1 MSGKKKG
8 LGKGLDALL
17 GGELGAP
24 LVEQIIEYRVENSSE
39 QNNGAGLKELPVE
52 FLQRGQYQPRKDM
65 NPAALDELAESIRRQ
80 GIMQPIMVRA
90 LLGKDSYEIVA
101 GERRWRAAQ
110 MAGLSTVPVI
120 VKVIS
125 DEDAIALALIENIQR
140 EDLNAMEEALA
151 LTRLQEEFG
160 YTQTEV
166 AEAVGKPRST
176 VANLMRLTALQPE
189 VALLLERGDID
200 MGHGRALLGL
210 GGEHQLEVARI
221 VVGKDLTVRQTEA
234 LVRQWQNKQ
243 QTPTA
248 VPAKNPDI
256 QRLEQ
261 KLSEQ
266 LGAGVIIQHGGSG
279 KGKMVIRYNSLDELD
294 GILTHIK

>member
-1 MSGKKKG
+1 MSAKKKG

-17 GGELGAP
+17 GGEMGAP
-24 LVEQIIEYRVENSSE
+24 LAEDTIETSSE
-39 QNNGAGLKELPVE
+39 QNSVQGLKELPVE
-52 FLQRGQYQPRKDM
+52 FLQRGKYQPRKDM
-65 NPAALDELAESIRRQ
+65 NPDALDELAESIRRQ
-80 GIMQPIMVRA
+80 GIMQPIMVRVLA
-90 LLGKDSYEIVA
+90 KDSYEIVA

-110 MAGLSTVPVI
+110 LAGLDTVPVI
-120 VKVIS
+120 VKTIT

-151 LTRLQEEFG
+151 LTRLQQEFG
-160 YTQTEV
+160 YSQKEV

-176 VANLMRLTALQPE
+176 VANLMRLTALEPE
-189 VALLLERGDID
+189 VAVLLERGDID

-210 GGEHQLEVARI
+210 EGSSQLEVARL

-234 LVRQWQNKQ
+234 LVRKWQDGEQ
-243 QTPTA
+243 ATVQAPT
-248 VPAKNPDI
+248 KNQDI
-256 QRLEQ
+256 KRLEQ

-266 LGAGVIIQHGGSG
+266 LGAGVAIQHGSGG

>member
-24 LVEQIIEYRVENSSE
+24 VAQEQAEVSSKE
-39 QNNGAGLKELPVE
+39 VSVQGLKELPVE
-52 FLQRGQYQPRKDM
+52 FLRRGQYQPRKDM

-80 GIMQPIMVRA
+80 GIMQPIMVRPLA
-90 LLGKDSYEIVA
+90 QDSYEIIA

-110 MAGLSTVPVI
+110 LAGLAAVPVI
-120 VKVIS
+120 VKAIS

-151 LTRLQEEFG
+151 LTRLQKEFG
-160 YTQTEV
+160 YTQIEV

-176 VANLMRLTALQPE
+176 VANLMRLTALEPE

-210 GGEHQLEVARI
+210 EGVNQLEVAKI

-234 LVRQWQNKQ
+234 LIRQWQAQ
-243 QTPTA
+243 QKTPAVTA
-248 VPAKNPDI
+248 IKNPDI

-261 KLSEQ
+261 KLSDQ
-266 LGAGVIIQHGGSG
+266 LGAGVVIQHGGSG

>member
-24 LVEQIIEYRVENSSE
+24 IEEEKLESSSKE
-39 QNNGAGLKELPVE
+39 ESVQGLKELPVE

-80 GIMQPIMVRA
+80 GIMQPIMVRPLA
-90 LLGKDSYEIVA
+90 KDSYEIVA

-110 MAGLSTVPVI
+110 LAGLAAVPVI

-176 VANLMRLTALQPE
+176 VANLMRLTALQSE

-210 GGEHQLEVARI
+210 EGSSQLEVARI
-221 VVGKDLTVRQTEA
+221 VVGKGLTVRQTEA

-243 QTPTA
+243 QTP
-248 VPAKNPDI
+248 VPATGKNPDI

-266 LGAGVIIQHGGSG
+266 LGAGVVIQHGSAG

>member
-17 GGELGAP
+17 GGKMGAP
-24 LVEQIIEYRVENSSE
+24 LAEQSAESSSE
-39 QNNGAGLKELPVE
+39 QNSVQGLKELPVE

-80 GIMQPIMVRA
+80 GIMQPIMVRP
-90 LLGKDSYEIVA
+90 LSKDSYEIIA

-110 MAGLSTVPVI
+110 LAGLDAVPVI
-120 VKVIS
+120 VKTIS

-151 LTRLQEEFG
+151 LTRLQQEFG
-160 YTQTEV
+160 YSQKEV

-189 VALLLERGDID
+189 VAVLLERGDID

-210 GGEHQLEVARI
+210 EGSNQLEVARL
-221 VVGKDLTVRQTEA
+221 VVGKGLTVRQTEA
-234 LVRQWQNKQ
+234 LVRKWQNGEQ
-243 QTPTA
+243 SPVQA
-248 VPAKNPDI
+248 PAKNRDI

-266 LGAGVIIQHGGSG
+266 LGAGVAIQHGSGG
-279 KGKMVIRYNSLDELD
+279 KGKMVILYNSLDELD

>member
-17 GGELGAP
+17 GGEMGAP
-24 LVEQIIEYRVENSSE
+24 LAEQSTESSSE
-39 QNNGAGLKELPVE
+39 QSSVQGLKELPVE

-80 GIMQPIMVRA
+80 GIMQPIMVRP
-90 LLGKDSYEIVA
+90 LSKDRYEIVA

-110 MAGLSTVPVI
+110 LAGLDAVPVI
-120 VKVIS
+120 VKTIS
-125 DEDAIALALIENIQR
+125 DEDTIALALIENIQR

-151 LTRLQEEFG
+151 LTRLQQEFG
-160 YTQTEV
+160 YSQKEV

-176 VANLMRLTALQPE
+176 VANLMRLTALHPE
-189 VALLLERGDID
+189 VAVLLERGDID

-210 GGEHQLEVARI
+210 EGLSQLEVARL
-221 VVGKDLTVRQTEA
+221 VVGKGLTVRQTEA
-234 LVRQWQNKQ
+234 LVRKWQNGEQ
-243 QTPTA
+243 APVQAPER
-248 VPAKNPDI
+248 NQDI

-266 LGAGVIIQHGGSG
+266 LGAGVAIQHGSGG

>member
-17 GGELGAP
+17 GSEMGAP
-24 LVEQIIEYRVENSSE
+24 VEVQVLDPVTE
-39 QNNGAGLKELPVE
+39 QSKHRALRELPVE
-52 FLQRGQYQPRKDM
+52 FLQRGKYQPRKDM

-80 GIMQPIMVRA
+80 GIMQPIMVRPLA
-90 LLGKDSYEIVA
+90 QPDSYEIVA

-110 MAGLSTVPVI
+110 LVGLAAVPVI
-120 VKVIS
+120 VKEVS

-140 EDLNAMEEALA
+140 EDLNAMEEAQA
-151 LTRLQEEFG
+151 LTRLQQEFG
-160 YTQTEV
+160 YSQNKV

-210 GGEHQLEVARI
+210 QDASQLEVARI
-221 VVGKDLTVRQTEA
+221 VVGKGLTVRQTEA
-234 LVRQWQNKQ
+234 LVRQWQNKKQ
-243 QTPTA
+243 LIAPPTS
-248 VPAKNPDI
+248 KNPDI
-256 QRLEQ
+256 KRLEQ

-266 LGAGVIIQHGGSG
+266 LGAGVAIQHSTAG

>member
-24 LVEQIIEYRVENSSE
+24 IAEEKIDSTSKDGQVQ
-39 QNNGAGLKELPVE
+39 GLKELPVE

-65 NPAALDELAESIRRQ
+65 NPTALEELAESIRRQ
-80 GIMQPIMVRA
+80 GIMQPIMVRPLA
-90 LLGKDSYEIVA
+90 KDSYEIIA

-110 MAGLSTVPVI
+110 LAGLAVVPVI
-120 VKVIS
+120 VKDIC

-176 VANLMRLTALQPE
+176 VANLMRLTALESE
-189 VALLLERGDID
+189 VGLLLERGDID

-210 GGEHQLEVARI
+210 EGPKQLEVARI
-221 VVGKDLTVRQTEA
+221 VVGKGLTVRQTEA
-234 LVRQWQNKQ
+234 LVRQWQAKQ
-243 QTPTA
+243 HTQA
-248 VPAKNPDI
+248 PAAHKNPDI

-261 KLSEQ
+261 KLSDQ
-266 LGAGVIIQHGGSG
+266 LGAGVVIQHGGGG

>member
-24 LVEQIIEYRVENSSE
+24 IAEEKVESSSKE
-39 QNNGAGLKELPVE
+39 AHVQGLKELPVE

-80 GIMQPIMVRA
+80 GIMQPIIVRPLA
-90 LLGKDSYEIVA
+90 QDSYEIIA

-110 MAGLSTVPVI
+110 LAGLAAVPVI

-176 VANLMRLTALQPE
+176 VANLMRLTALESE

-210 GGEHQLEVARI
+210 EGSSQLEVARI
-221 VVGKDLTVRQTEA
+221 VVGKGLTVRQTEA
-234 LVRQWQNKQ
+234 LVRQWQSRQ
-243 QTPTA
+243 QTPVTTTS
-248 VPAKNPDI
+248 KNPDI

-261 KLSEQ
+261 KLSDQ
-266 LGAGVIIQHGGSG
+266 LGAGVVIQHGDSG

>member
-24 LVEQIIEYRVENSSE
+24 IEEDKVESSSKE
-39 QNNGAGLKELPVE
+39 AHVQGLKELPVE

-80 GIMQPIMVRA
+80 GIMQPIMVRSLA
-90 LLGKDSYEIVA
+90 QDSYEIIA

-110 MAGLSTVPVI
+110 LAGLATVPVI
-120 VKVIS
+120 VKVIT

-176 VANLMRLTALQPE
+176 VANLMRLTALESE

-210 GGEHQLEVARI
+210 EGSNQLEVARI
-221 VVGKDLTVRQTEA
+221 VVGKGLTVRQTEA
-234 LVRQWQNKQ
+234 LVRQWQSQQ
-243 QTPTA
+243 QTS
-248 VPAKNPDI
+248 VPATTKNRDI

>member
-24 LVEQIIEYRVENSSE
+24 IAEEKVESTSKEARV
-39 QNNGAGLKELPVE
+39 QGLKELPVE

-80 GIMQPIMVRA
+80 GIMQPIMVRPLA
-90 LLGKDSYEIVA
+90 QDSYEIIA

-110 MAGLSTVPVI
+110 LAGLAAVPVI

-176 VANLMRLTALQPE
+176 VANLMRLTALESE

-210 GGEHQLEVARI
+210 EGSNQLEVARI

-234 LVRQWQNKQ
+234 LVRRWQAKQ
-243 QTPTA
+243 QTS
-248 VPAKNPDI
+248 VPATSKNPDI

-261 KLSEQ
+261 KLSDQ
-266 LGAGVIIQHGGSG
+266 LGAGVVIQHGGSG

>member
-24 LVEQIIEYRVENSSE
+24 VAQDQAEESPKEVRAQ
-39 QNNGAGLKELPVE
+39 GLKELPVE
-52 FLQRGQYQPRKDM
+52 FLHRGQYQPRKDM

-80 GIMQPIMVRA
+80 GIMQPIIVRPLA
-90 LLGKDSYEIVA
+90 QDSYEIIA

-110 MAGLSTVPVI
+110 LAGLAAVPVI
-120 VKVIS
+120 IKAIS

-151 LTRLQEEFG
+151 LARLQQEFG

-176 VANLMRLTALQPE
+176 VANLIRLTALEPE

-210 GGEHQLEVARI
+210 EGTSQLEVARI
-221 VVGKDLTVRQTEA
+221 VVGKGLSVRQTEA
-234 LVRQWQNKQ
+234 LIRQWQTQ
-243 QTPTA
+243 QKKPTG
-248 VPAKNPDI
+248 PTSKSPDI

-261 KLSEQ
+261 KLSDQ
-266 LGAGVIIQHGGSG
+266 LGAGVVIQHGGSG

>member
-24 LVEQIIEYRVENSSE
+24 IEEQRLESRSEENNV
-39 QNNGAGLKELPVE
+39 QGLKELPVE
-52 FLQRGQYQPRKDM
+52 FLQRGKYQPRKDM

-80 GIMQPIMVRA
+80 GIMQPIMVRPLA
-90 LLGKDSYEIVA
+90 KDSYEIVA

-110 MAGLSTVPVI
+110 LAGLAAVPVI

-151 LTRLQEEFG
+151 LTRLQQEFG

-166 AEAVGKPRST
+166 ADAVGKPRST

-200 MGHGRALLGL
+200 MGHGRALLALEGTS
-210 GGEHQLEVARI
+210 QLEVARI
-221 VVGKDLTVRQTEA
+221 VVGKGLTVRQTEA

-243 QTPTA
+243 QAPVLVTT
-248 VPAKNPDI
+248 KNPDI

-266 LGAGVIIQHGGSG
+266 LGAGVVIQHGSGG
-279 KGKMVIRYNSLDELD
+279 KGKMVIRYNNLDELD

>member
-17 GGELGAP
+17 GGELGTP
-24 LVEQIIEYRVENSSE
+24 IEEQEFESHSVENNV
-39 QNNGAGLKELPVE
+39 QGLKELPVE

-80 GIMQPIMVRA
+80 GIMQPIMVRPLA
-90 LLGKDSYEIVA
+90 KDSYEIVA

-110 MAGLSTVPVI
+110 LAGLAAVPVI
-120 VKVIS
+120 IKVVS

-151 LTRLQEEFG
+151 LTRLQQEFG

-176 VANLMRLTALQPE
+176 VANLMRLTALESE

-210 GGEHQLEVARI
+210 EGSSQLEVARI
-221 VVGKDLTVRQTEA
+221 VVGKGLTVRQTEA
-234 LVRQWQNKQ
+234 LIRQWQSKQ
-243 QTPTA
+243 QA
-248 VPAKNPDI
+248 PAIVTTKNPDI

-266 LGAGVIIQHGGSG
+266 LGAGVVIQHSSGG
-279 KGKMVIRYNSLDELD
+279 KGKMVIRYNNLDELD

>member
-24 LVEQIIEYRVENSSE
+24 LVEQIIEYRDENSSE

-80 GIMQPIMVRA
+80 GIMQPIMVRP
-90 LLGKDSYEIVA
+90 LGPETYEIVA

-110 MAGLSTVPVI
+110 LAGLASVPVI
-120 VKVIS
+120 VKEIS
-125 DEDAIALALIENIQR
+125 NEDAIALALIENIQR

-151 LTRLQEEFG
+151 LTRLQKEFG
-160 YTQTEV
+160 YSQSEV

-210 GGEHQLEVARI
+210 EDSEQLEVARI
-221 VVGKDLTVRQTEA
+221 VVGKGLTVRQTEA
-234 LVRQWQNKQ
+234 LIRQWQNKAQ
-243 QTPTA
+243 MPKA
-248 VPAKNPDI
+248 VSDKNPDI
-256 QRLEQ
+256 KRLEQ

-266 LGAGVIIQHGGSG
+266 LGAGVAIRHSNGG
-279 KGKMVIRYNSLDELD
+279 KGKLVIRYNSLDELD

>member
-1 MSGKKKG
+1 MSAKKKG

-17 GGELGAP
+17 GGEMGAP
-24 LVEQIIEYRVENSSE
+24 LVEETIESSSE
-39 QNNGAGLKELPVE
+39 QSSVQGLKELPVE

-80 GIMQPIMVRA
+80 GIMQPIMVRP
-90 LLGKDSYEIVA
+90 LGKDSYEIVA

-110 MAGLSTVPVI
+110 LAGLDAVPVI
-120 VKVIS
+120 VKTIT

-151 LTRLQEEFG
+151 LTRLQKEFG
-160 YTQTEV
+160 YSQKEV

-176 VANLMRLTALQPE
+176 VANLMRLTALQSE
-189 VALLLERGDID
+189 VAVLLERGDID

-210 GGEHQLEVARI
+210 EGSSQLEVARL
-221 VVGKDLTVRQTEA
+221 VVGKGLTVRQTEA
-234 LVRQWQNKQ
+234 LVRKWQDGEQ
-243 QTPTA
+243 APVQA
-248 VPAKNPDI
+248 PAKNQDI

-266 LGAGVIIQHGGSG
+266 LGAGVAIQHSSGG

>member
-24 LVEQIIEYRVENSSE
+24 IAEEKEESTAKDAHVQ
-39 QNNGAGLKELPVE
+39 GLKELPVE

-80 GIMQPIMVRA
+80 GIMQPIMVRPLA
-90 LLGKDSYEIVA
+90 QDSYEIIA

-110 MAGLSTVPVI
+110 LAGLAAVPVI
-120 VKVIS
+120 VKIIS

-176 VANLMRLTALQPE
+176 VANLMRLTALESE
-189 VALLLERGDID
+189 VAVLLERGDID

-210 GGEHQLEVARI
+210 EGSSQLEVARI
-221 VVGKDLTVRQTEA
+221 VVGKGLTVRQTEA
-234 LVRQWQNKQ
+234 LVRQWQTQQ
-243 QTPTA
+243 QTS
-248 VPAKNPDI
+248 VPAASKNPDI

-266 LGAGVIIQHGGSG
+266 LGAGVVIQHGGSG

-294 GILTHIK
+294 GILTHIN

>member
-1 MSGKKKG
+1 MSAKKKG

-17 GGELGAP
+17 GGGAISSAM
-24 LVEQIIEYRVENSSE
+24 EENSSE
-39 QNNGAGLKELPVE
+39 KNAEHDKVQGLKELPVE
-52 FLQRGQYQPRKDM
+52 FLQRGKYQPRKDM

-80 GIMQPIMVRA
+80 GIMQPIMVRPLA
-90 LLGKDSYEIVA
+90 KDSYEIVA

-110 MAGLSTVPVI
+110 LAGLASIPVI

-160 YTQTEV
+160 YSQREV
-166 AEAVGKPRST
+166 AEAIGKPRST

-189 VALLLERGDID
+189 VAVLLERGDID

-210 GGEHQLEVARI
+210 DGSNQLEVAKL
-221 VVGKDLTVRQTEA
+221 VVGKGLTVRQTEA
-234 LVRQWQNKQ
+234 LVRQWQNQ
-243 QTPTA
+243 QHKPA
-248 VPAKNPDI
+248 QVPGKNPDI

-261 KLSEQ
+261 SLSEQ
-266 LGAGVIIQHGGSG
+266 LGAGINIQHGSSG
-279 KGKMVIRYNSLDELD
+279 KGKIVIRYNSLDELD

>member
-24 LVEQIIEYRVENSSE
+24 IAEEKVESTSKEAHVQ
-39 QNNGAGLKELPVE
+39 GLKELPVE

-80 GIMQPIMVRA
+80 GIMQPIMVRPLA
-90 LLGKDSYEIVA
+90 QDSYEIIA

-110 MAGLSTVPVI
+110 LAGLAAVPVI
-120 VKVIS
+120 VKTIS

-176 VANLMRLTALQPE
+176 VANLMRLTALESE

-210 GGEHQLEVARI
+210 EGSNQLEVARI

-234 LVRQWQNKQ
+234 LVRQWQAQQ
-243 QTPTA
+243 QTS
-248 VPAKNPDI
+248 VPATTKNPDI

-261 KLSEQ
+261 KLSDQ
-266 LGAGVIIQHGGSG
+266 LGAGVVIQHGGSG

>member
-1 MSGKKKG
+1 MSAKKKG

-17 GGELGAP
+17 GGEMGAP
-24 LVEQIIEYRVENSSE
+24 LAEEASETSSG
-39 QNNGAGLKELPVE
+39 QSTVQGLRELPVE

-65 NPAALDELAESIRRQ
+65 NPDALDELAESIRRQ
-80 GIMQPIMVRA
+80 GIMQPIMVR

-110 MAGLSTVPVI
+110 LAGLDAVPVI
-120 VKVIS
+120 VKTIT

-151 LTRLQEEFG
+151 LTRLQQEFG
-160 YTQTEV
+160 YSQKEV

-176 VANLMRLTALQPE
+176 VANLMRLTALEPE
-189 VALLLERGDID
+189 VAVLLERGDID

-210 GGEHQLEVARI
+210 EGTSQLEVARL
-221 VVGKDLTVRQTEA
+221 VVGKGLTVRQTEA
-234 LVRQWQNKQ
+234 LVRKWQDGEQ
-243 QTPTA
+243 APVQAPR
-248 VPAKNPDI
+248 KNQDI
-256 QRLEQ
+256 KRLEQ
-261 KLSEQ
+261 RLSEQ
-266 LGAGVIIQHGGSG
+266 LGAGVAIQHGSGG

>member
-24 LVEQIIEYRVENSSE
+24 IAEEKVESTSKESHVQ
-39 QNNGAGLKELPVE
+39 GLKELPVE

-80 GIMQPIMVRA
+80 GIMQPIMVRPLA
-90 LLGKDSYEIVA
+90 QDSYEIIA

-110 MAGLSTVPVI
+110 LAGLAAVPVI
-120 VKVIS
+120 VKTIS

-176 VANLMRLTALQPE
+176 VANLMRLTALESE

-210 GGEHQLEVARI
+210 EGSSQLEVARI

-234 LVRQWQNKQ
+234 LVRQWQAQQ
-243 QTPTA
+243 QTS
-248 VPAKNPDI
+248 VPATTKNPDI

-261 KLSEQ
+261 KLSDQ
-266 LGAGVIIQHGGSG
+266 LGAGVVIQHGGSG

-294 GILTHIK
+294 GILNHIK

>member
-24 LVEQIIEYRVENSSE
+24 IAEEENEGHSKE
-39 QNNGAGLKELPVE
+39 AHAQGLKELPVE

-80 GIMQPIMVRA
+80 GIMQPIMVRP
-90 LLGKDSYEIVA
+90 LGQDSYEIVA

-110 MAGLSTVPVI
+110 LAGLAAVPVI
-120 VKVIS
+120 VNVIS

-151 LTRLQEEFG
+151 LTRLQQEFG

-176 VANLMRLTALQPE
+176 VANLMRLTALEPE
-189 VALLLERGDID
+189 VAVLLERGDID

-210 GGEHQLEVARI
+210 EGVSQLEVARL
-221 VVGKDLTVRQTEA
+221 VVGKGLTVRQTEA
-234 LVRQWQNKQ
+234 LVNKWQVENQ
-243 QTPTA
+243 RPVPT
-248 VPAKNPDI
+248 VAKNPDI
-256 QRLEQ
+256 QNLEQ

-266 LGAGVIIQHGGSG
+266 LGAGVLIQHSRGG
-279 KGKMVIRYNSLDELD
+279 KGKLVIRYNNLDELD
-294 GILTHIK
+294 GILSHIK

>member
-24 LVEQIIEYRVENSSE
+24 VAQEQAEVSSKE
-39 QNNGAGLKELPVE
+39 VSVQGLKELPVE
-52 FLQRGQYQPRKDM
+52 FLRRGQYQPRKDM
-65 NPAALDELAESIRRQ
+65 NPASLDELAESIRRQ
-80 GIMQPIMVRA
+80 GIMQPIIVRPLA
-90 LLGKDSYEIVA
+90 QDSYEIIA

-110 MAGLSTVPVI
+110 LAGLAAVPVI
-120 VKVIS
+120 VKAIS

-151 LTRLQEEFG
+151 LTRLQKEFG
-160 YTQTEV
+160 YTQIEV

-176 VANLMRLTALQPE
+176 VANLMRLTALEPE

-210 GGEHQLEVARI
+210 EGVNQLEVAKI

-234 LVRQWQNKQ
+234 LIRQWQAQ
-243 QTPTA
+243 QKTPA
-248 VPAKNPDI
+248 VTTIKNPDI

-261 KLSEQ
+261 KLSDQ
-266 LGAGVIIQHGGSG
+266 LGAGVVIQHGGSG

>member
-1 MSGKKKG
+1 MSAKKKG

-17 GGELGAP
+17 GGEMGAP
-24 LVEQIIEYRVENSSE
+24 LAEEASETSSE
-39 QNNGAGLKELPVE
+39 QNSVQGLKELPVE

-65 NPAALDELAESIRRQ
+65 NPDALDELAESIRRQ
-80 GIMQPIMVRA
+80 GIMLPIMVRP
-90 LLGKDSYEIVA
+90 LGKDSYEIVA

-110 MAGLSTVPVI
+110 LAGLAAVPVI
-120 VKVIS
+120 VKTIS

-151 LTRLQEEFG
+151 LTRLQQEFG
-160 YTQTEV
+160 YSQKEV

-176 VANLMRLTALQPE
+176 VANLMRLTALEPE
-189 VALLLERGDID
+189 VAVLLERGDID

-210 GGEHQLEVARI
+210 EGTSQLEVARL
-221 VVGKDLTVRQTEA
+221 VVGKGLTVRQTEA
-234 LVRQWQNKQ
+234 LVRKWQDGEQ
-243 QTPTA
+243 APVQAA
-248 VPAKNPDI
+248 VKNQDI

-261 KLSEQ
+261 RLSEQ
-266 LGAGVIIQHGGSG
+266 LGAGVAIQHGSGG

>member
-24 LVEQIIEYRVENSSE
+24 IGEERKESSSTDA
-39 QNNGAGLKELPVE
+39 GVRGLKELPVE

-80 GIMQPIMVRA
+80 GIMQPIMVRP
-90 LLGKDSYEIVA
+90 LGQDSYEIIA

-110 MAGLSTVPVI
+110 LAGLPTVPVI

-176 VANLMRLTALQPE
+176 VANLMRLTALESE
-189 VALLLERGDID
+189 VGVLLERGDID

-210 GGEHQLEVARI
+210 VGSSQLEVARI
-221 VVGKDLTVRQTEA
+221 VVGKGLTVRQTEA
-234 LVRQWQNKQ
+234 LVRQWQAQQ
-243 QTPTA
+243 QTPVATTN
-248 VPAKNPDI
+248 KNPDI

-261 KLSEQ
+261 KLSDQ
-266 LGAGVIIQHGGSG
+266 LGAGVVIQHGGSG

-294 GILTHIK
+294 GILNHIK

>member
-24 LVEQIIEYRVENSSE
+24 IEEEKLESSSKE
-39 QNNGAGLKELPVE
+39 ESVQGLKELPVE

-80 GIMQPIMVRA
+80 GIMQPIMVRPLA
-90 LLGKDSYEIVA
+90 KDSYEIVA

-110 MAGLSTVPVI
+110 LAGLAAVPVI

-176 VANLMRLTALQPE
+176 VANLMRLTALQSE

-210 GGEHQLEVARI
+210 EGSSQLEVARI
-221 VVGKDLTVRQTEA
+221 VVGKGLTVRQTEA

-243 QTPTA
+243 QTP
-248 VPAKNPDI
+248 VPATGKNPDI

-266 LGAGVIIQHGGSG
+266 LGAGVIIQHGSAG

>member
-24 LVEQIIEYRVENSSE
+24 IAEEKVESTSKEAHVQ
-39 QNNGAGLKELPVE
+39 GLKELPVE

-80 GIMQPIMVRA
+80 GIMQPIMVRPLA
-90 LLGKDSYEIVA
+90 QDSYEIIA

-110 MAGLSTVPVI
+110 LAGLAAVPVI
-120 VKVIS
+120 VKTIS

-176 VANLMRLTALQPE
+176 VANLMRLTALESE

-210 GGEHQLEVARI
+210 EGSNQLEVARI

-234 LVRQWQNKQ
+234 LVRQWQAKQ
-243 QTPTA
+243 QTS
-248 VPAKNPDI
+248 VPATSKNPDI

-261 KLSEQ
+261 KLSDQ
-266 LGAGVIIQHGGSG
+266 LGAGVVIQHGGSG

>member
-24 LVEQIIEYRVENSSE
+24 IEEEKIESSSNE
-39 QNNGAGLKELPVE
+39 ANVQGLKELPVE

-80 GIMQPIMVRA
+80 GIMQPIMVRPLA
-90 LLGKDSYEIVA
+90 QDSYEIIA

-110 MAGLSTVPVI
+110 LAGLAAVPVI

-151 LTRLQEEFG
+151 LSRLQEEFG

-176 VANLMRLTALQPE
+176 VANLMRLTALESE

-210 GGEHQLEVARI
+210 EGSNQLEVARI
-221 VVGKDLTVRQTEA
+221 VVGKGLTVRQTEA
-234 LVRQWQNKQ
+234 LVRQWGSRQ
-243 QTPTA
+243 QA
-248 VPAKNPDI
+248 LDPATTKNPDI

-261 KLSEQ
+261 KLSDQ
-266 LGAGVIIQHGGSG
+266 LGAGVVIQHGGSG

>member
-1 MSGKKKG
+1 
-8 LGKGLDALL
+8 
-17 GGELGAP
+17 
-24 LVEQIIEYRVENSSE
+24 
-39 QNNGAGLKELPVE
+39 LPVE

-80 GIMQPIMVRA
+80 GIMQPIMVRSLA
-90 LLGKDSYEIVA
+90 KDSYEIVA

-110 MAGLSTVPVI
+110 LAGLDTVPVI
-120 VKVIS
+120 IKVIS

-151 LTRLQEEFG
+151 LTRLQQEFG

-200 MGHGRALLGL
+200 MGHGRALLALEGAS
-210 GGEHQLEVARI
+210 QLEVARV
-221 VVGKDLTVRQTEA
+221 VVGKGLTVRQTEA
-234 LVRQWQNKQ
+234 LVRQCQNKGQ
-243 QTPTA
+243 A
-248 VPAKNPDI
+248 PALVTTKNPDI

-266 LGAGVIIQHGGSG
+266 LGAGVVIQHGSGG
-279 KGKMVIRYNSLDELD
+279 KGKMVIRYNNLDELD

>member
-1 MSGKKKG
+1 MSAKKKG

-17 GGELGAP
+17 GGEMGAP
-24 LVEQIIEYRVENSSE
+24 LAEEASETSSE
-39 QNNGAGLKELPVE
+39 QGSVQGLKELPVE

-65 NPAALDELAESIRRQ
+65 NPDALDELAESIRRQ
-80 GIMQPIMVRA
+80 GIMLPIMVRP
-90 LLGKDSYEIVA
+90 LGKDSYEIVA

-110 MAGLSTVPVI
+110 LAGLAAVPVI
-120 VKVIS
+120 VKTIS

-151 LTRLQEEFG
+151 LTRLQQEFG
-160 YTQTEV
+160 YSQKEV

-189 VALLLERGDID
+189 VAVLLERGDID

-210 GGEHQLEVARI
+210 EGPSQLEVARL
-221 VVGKDLTVRQTEA
+221 VVGKGLTVRQTEA
-234 LVRQWQNKQ
+234 LVRKWQDGEQAPVK
-243 QTPTA
+243 T
-248 VPAKNPDI
+248 PAKNQDI

-266 LGAGVIIQHGGSG
+266 LGAGVAIQHGSGG

>member
-17 GGELGAP
+17 GGEMGAP
-24 LVEQIIEYRVENSSE
+24 LAVQSAESSSE
-39 QNNGAGLKELPVE
+39 QNSVQGLKELPVE

-80 GIMQPIMVRA
+80 GIMQPIMVRPLA
-90 LLGKDSYEIVA
+90 KNSYEIVA

-110 MAGLSTVPVI
+110 LAGLDSVPVI
-120 VKVIS
+120 VKTIS

-140 EDLNAMEEALA
+140 EDLNAMEEAIA
-151 LTRLQEEFG
+151 LTRLQQEFG
-160 YTQTEV
+160 YSQKEV

-176 VANLMRLTALQPE
+176 VANLMRLTALQSE
-189 VALLLERGDID
+189 VVVLLERGDID

-210 GGEHQLEVARI
+210 EGADQLEVARL
-221 VVGKDLTVRQTEA
+221 VVGKGLTVRQTEA
-234 LVRQWQNKQ
+234 LVRKWQNGEQ
-243 QTPTA
+243 VLVQ
-248 VPAKNPDI
+248 VPAKNQDI

-261 KLSEQ
+261 KLSER
-266 LGAGVIIQHGGSG
+266 LGAGVAIQHGSGG

-294 GILTHIK
+294 GILNHIK

>member
-24 LVEQIIEYRVENSSE
+24 IEEEKIESNSKE
-39 QNNGAGLKELPVE
+39 AHVQGLKELPVE

-80 GIMQPIMVRA
+80 GIMQPIMVRPLA
-90 LLGKDSYEIVA
+90 QDNYEIVA

-110 MAGLSTVPVI
+110 LAGLATVPVI

-140 EDLNAMEEALA
+140 EDLNAMEEAFA
-151 LTRLQEEFG
+151 LTRLQQEFG

-176 VANLMRLTALQPE
+176 IANLMRLTALQPE

-210 GGEHQLEVARI
+210 DGSNQLEVARI
-221 VVGKDLTVRQTEA
+221 VVGKGLTVRQTEA
-234 LVRQWQNKQ
+234 LVRQWQSQ
-243 QTPTA
+243 QQAPL
-248 VPAKNPDI
+248 PATSKNPDI

-266 LGAGVIIQHGGSG
+266 LGAGVVIQHGGSG

>member
-24 LVEQIIEYRVENSSE
+24 LVEQIVEQQIDSGTE
-39 QNNGAGLKELPVE
+39 QVSVQGLKELPVE

-65 NPAALDELAESIRRQ
+65 NPAALDELADSIRRQ
-80 GIMQPIMVRA
+80 GIMQPIMVRPLA
-90 LLGKDSYEIVA
+90 KDRYEIVA

-110 MAGLSTVPVI
+110 LAGLEAVPVI
-120 VKVIS
+120 VKTIS

-160 YTQTEV
+160 YTQAEV

-210 GGEHQLEVARI
+210 EAVDQLEVAKI
-221 VVGKDLTVRQTEA
+221 VVGKGLSVRQTEA

-243 QTPTA
+243 QAPASTI
-248 VPAKNPDI
+248 AKNPDI

-266 LGAGVIIQHGGSG
+266 LGAGVVIQHGSSG
-279 KGKMVIRYNSLDELD
+279 KGKMVIRYSSLDELD

>member
-24 LVEQIIEYRVENSSE
+24 VAQEQAEVSSKE
-39 QNNGAGLKELPVE
+39 VSVQGLKELPVE
-52 FLQRGQYQPRKDM
+52 FLRRGQYQPRKDM

-80 GIMQPIMVRA
+80 GIMQPIMVRPLA
-90 LLGKDSYEIVA
+90 QDSYEIIA

-110 MAGLSTVPVI
+110 LAGLAAVPVI
-120 VKVIS
+120 VKAIS

-151 LTRLQEEFG
+151 LTRLQKEFG
-160 YTQTEV
+160 FTQIEV

-176 VANLMRLTALQPE
+176 VANLMRLTALEPE

-210 GGEHQLEVARI
+210 EGVNQLEVAKI

-234 LVRQWQNKQ
+234 LIRQWQAQ
-243 QTPTA
+243 QKTPAITTI
-248 VPAKNPDI
+248 KNPDI

-261 KLSEQ
+261 KLSDQ
-266 LGAGVIIQHGGSG
+266 LGAGVVIQHGGSG

>member
-24 LVEQIIEYRVENSSE
+24 VAQEQAEVSSKE
-39 QNNGAGLKELPVE
+39 VSVQGLKELPVE
-52 FLQRGQYQPRKDM
+52 FLRRGQYQPRKDM

-80 GIMQPIMVRA
+80 GIMQPIMVRPLA
-90 LLGKDSYEIVA
+90 QDSYEIIA

-110 MAGLSTVPVI
+110 LAGLAAVPVI
-120 VKVIS
+120 VKAIS

-151 LTRLQEEFG
+151 LTRLQKEFG
-160 YTQTEV
+160 YTQIEV

-176 VANLMRLTALQPE
+176 VANLMRLTALEPE

-210 GGEHQLEVARI
+210 EGVNQLEVAKI

-234 LVRQWQNKQ
+234 LIRQWQAQ
-243 QTPTA
+243 QKTPA
-248 VPAKNPDI
+248 VTTIKNPDI

-261 KLSEQ
+261 KLSDQ
-266 LGAGVIIQHGGSG
+266 LGAGVVIQHGGSG

>member
-24 LVEQIIEYRVENSSE
+24 IAEEKVESTSKEAHVQ
-39 QNNGAGLKELPVE
+39 GLKELPVE

-80 GIMQPIMVRA
+80 GIMQPIMVRPLA
-90 LLGKDSYEIVA
+90 QDSYEIIA

-110 MAGLSTVPVI
+110 LAGLAAVPVI

-176 VANLMRLTALQPE
+176 VANLMRLTALESE

-210 GGEHQLEVARI
+210 EGSNQLEVARI

-234 LVRQWQNKQ
+234 LVRQWQAQQ
-243 QTPTA
+243 QTS
-248 VPAKNPDI
+248 VPATTKNPDI

-261 KLSEQ
+261 KLSDQ
-266 LGAGVIIQHGGSG
+266 LGAGVVIQHGGSG

>member
-24 LVEQIIEYRVENSSE
+24 IEEEKIESSSKE
-39 QNNGAGLKELPVE
+39 ANVQGLKELPVE

-80 GIMQPIMVRA
+80 GIMQPIMVRPLA
-90 LLGKDSYEIVA
+90 KDSYEIVA

-110 MAGLSTVPVI
+110 LAGLAAVPVI

-176 VANLMRLTALQPE
+176 VANLMRLTALESE

-210 GGEHQLEVARI
+210 EGSNQLEVARI
-221 VVGKDLTVRQTEA
+221 VVGKGLTVRQTEA
-234 LVRQWQNKQ
+234 LVRQWQTQQ
-243 QTPTA
+243 QTS
-248 VPAKNPDI
+248 VPVMSKNPDI

-261 KLSEQ
+261 KLSDQ
-266 LGAGVIIQHGGSG
+266 LGAGVVIQHGGSG
-279 KGKMVIRYNSLDELD
+279 KGKMVIRYNSLEELD

>member
-24 LVEQIIEYRVENSSE
+24 VAQEQAEVSSKE
-39 QNNGAGLKELPVE
+39 VSVQGLKELPVE
-52 FLQRGQYQPRKDM
+52 FLRRGQYQPRKDM

-80 GIMQPIMVRA
+80 GIMQPIMVRPLA
-90 LLGKDSYEIVA
+90 QESYEIIA

-110 MAGLSTVPVI
+110 LAGLAAVPVI
-120 VKVIS
+120 VKAIS

-151 LTRLQEEFG
+151 LTRLQKEFG
-160 YTQTEV
+160 YTQIEV

-176 VANLMRLTALQPE
+176 VANLMRLTALEPE

-210 GGEHQLEVARI
+210 EGVNQLEVAKI

-234 LVRQWQNKQ
+234 LIRQWQAQ
-243 QTPTA
+243 QKTPA
-248 VPAKNPDI
+248 VTTIKNPDI

-261 KLSEQ
+261 KLSDQ
-266 LGAGVIIQHGGSG
+266 LGAGVVIQHGGSG

>member
-24 LVEQIIEYRVENSSE
+24 IAEQKIEASSD
-39 QNNGAGLKELPVE
+39 QDNTQGLTELPVE
-52 FLQRGQYQPRKDM
+52 FLQRGKYQPRKDM

-80 GIMQPIMVRA
+80 GIMQPIMVRPLA
-90 LLGKDSYEIVA
+90 KDSYEIVA

-110 MAGLSTVPVI
+110 LAGLATVPVI
-120 VKVIS
+120 IKVIS

-210 GGEHQLEVARI
+210 EGSSQLEVARL
-221 VVGKDLTVRQTEA
+221 VVGKGLTVRQTEA
-234 LVRQWQNKQ
+234 LIRQWQNKQ
-243 QTPTA
+243 QTPA
-248 VPAKNPDI
+248 PATSKNPDI

-266 LGAGVIIQHGGSG
+266 LGAGVAIQHSSGG